1 MARSHQEASKRP
13 RGQQEASKRPARGQQ
28 EAKKPARGQQ
38 EASKR
43 PARNRQPARGQQEA
57 ARGQQE
63 ANKKLARAKSAWGT
77 RELRLGVK
85 GTIYTCIPSAQ
96 SELALLGFRVYV
108 KGATPHAVYLAL
120 RPFLLSSEVFLS
132 QKPKGQ
138 FSSQSETFAFSSA
151 HVQLF
156 TLTKLTQTKSL
167 TTHHHHTRNNHSNH
181 DPLRHLTRITDAN
194 E

>member
-1 MARSHQEASKRP
+1 MEIISAAILSDGLRTWAATTVFCNAGSNSETPLLVPSRNSSAANFVRRP
-13 RGQQEASKRPARGQQ
+13 PS
-28 EAKKPARGQQ
+28 
-38 EASKR
+38 
-43 PARNRQPARGQQEA
+43 
-57 ARGQQE
+57 
-63 ANKKLARAKSAWGT
+63 LACF
-77 RELRLGVK
+77 LGVQETSK
-85 GTIYTCIPSAQ
+85 WPEIVWKAEMVGADGQKC
-96 SELALLGFRVYV
+96 LV